1 METEFETQDL
11 HDLYTK
17 RDFSAGYG
25 KEIVK
30 AYRKRIQI
38 IKAARDERDLY
49 AIKGNRFEKLKGDR
63 SHQRSLRL
71 NDKMRLIIEIKEGT
85 SKNRILVIGIEDYG
99 AIRERAKLF
108 ESAPVKD
115 LERRG
120 WIKVTRKI
128 IDLQHELSRF
138 FDLPEIE
145 KLRAAAKSSIQ
156 SSELTPE
163 QIAWCVRAL
172 RLARSV

>member
-1 METEFETQDL
+1 METEFGTQEL
-11 HDLYTK
+11 YDLYTK

-85 SKNRILVIGIEDYG
+85 SKNRILVIGIEDY
-99 AIRERAKLF
+99 
-108 ESAPVKD
+108 
-115 LERRG
+115 
-120 WIKVTRKI
+120 
-128 IDLQHELSRF
+128 H
-138 FDLPEIE
+138 
-145 KLRAAAKSSIQ
+145 
-156 SSELTPE
+156 
-163 QIAWCVRAL
+163 
-172 RLARSV
+172 